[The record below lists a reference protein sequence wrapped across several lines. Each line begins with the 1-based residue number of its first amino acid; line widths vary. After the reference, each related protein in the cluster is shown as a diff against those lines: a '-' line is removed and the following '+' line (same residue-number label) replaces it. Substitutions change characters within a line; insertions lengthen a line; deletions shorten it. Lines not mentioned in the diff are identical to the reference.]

1 MEHWIAVHLFMVVS
15 KMKKFI
21 LHILLFFGIVTVV
34 DVTAGFAFKH
44 LQSIAGGGTGAEY
57 YVCKE
62 GSEDVLVMG
71 SSRASHHYVSRILA
85 DSLGMTCYNG
95 GQDGNGIVMQY
106 GRWKMISK
114 RHVPKVIIY
123 DIEPAFDLSMNDN
136 SRYIDRLKPYADDRE
151 VNGYVAG
158 LFPMERL
165 KMMSKMYCFNY
176 KFLEV
181 FSDCIRPSDSNG
193 GYKPNFKHIRQEVID
208 AEPTV
213 KRYEYN
219 EADEVKMQ
227 CLENLIEEAKKMGV
241 KVVLISSPYWRGYPE
256 IDFHLVK
263 NLADKLNVPFI
274 DYANSEIQN
283 NPDWWAD
290 SMHLN
295 DDGAQVFTSDLSK
308 KIMDLL

>member
-1 MEHWIAVHLFMVVS
+1 MAHLFMVVS

-114 RHVPKVIIY
+114 RHVPKVLIY
-123 DIEPAFDLSMNDN
+123 DIEPAFDLSVDDN
-136 SRYIDRLKPYADDRE
+136 SRYIDR
-151 VNGYVAG
+151 
-158 LFPMERL
+158 
-165 KMMSKMYCFNY
+165 
-176 KFLEV
+176 
-181 FSDCIRPSDSNG
+181 
-193 GYKPNFKHIRQEVID
+193 
-208 AEPTV
+208 
-213 KRYEYN
+213 
-219 EADEVKMQ
+219 
-227 CLENLIEEAKKMGV
+227 
-241 KVVLISSPYWRGYPE
+241 
-256 IDFHLVK
+256 
-263 NLADKLNVPFI
+263 
-274 DYANSEIQN
+274 
-283 NPDWWAD
+283 
-290 SMHLN
+290 
-295 DDGAQVFTSDLSK
+295 
-308 KIMDLL
+308 